1 MQKND
6 GDERMWL
13 RRMPFLWSCG
23 GVEVEAVHAASPD
36 AACPGLHWKPLDA
49 AIKQLLAPNR
59 PGGHQGNSKQNNDVK
74 CTHFAGRFDGRGSAR
89 VRYRTHRP
97 MEEVQGFSKSH

>member
-1 MQKND
+1 MMCGCD
-6 GDERMWL
+6 GRWN
-13 RRMPFLWSCG
+13 G
-23 GVEVEAVHAASPD
+23 GDGSLKSVFE
-36 AACPGLHWKPLDA
+36 PLDA

-74 CTHFAGRFDGRGSAR
+74 CTHFAGRFDGRGGAP

-97 MEEVQGFSKSH
+97 MEEVQGFPKSH